1 MGNLINRTIGEF
13 KVQAFYQGKFMDVTR
28 EDTLGHWS
36 VFFSTR
42 LILPLCALRS

>member
-36 VFFSTR
+36 VFFF
-42 LILPLCALRS
+42 LCVSHGVRGPG

>member
-1 MGNLINRTIGEF
+1 MGNLINKTIGEF
-13 KVQAFYQGKFMDVTR
+13 KSTGVLSGKFMDVTR

-42 LILPLCALRS
+42 LILPLCVPRS

>member
-42 LILPLCALRS
+42 LIFTFVCPRS